1 MFSFRS
7 ETKELND
14 ETRRLIGGSFVS
26 LSDGVTHY
34 ELSNTTSEN
43 TVVLVHGF
51 SVPSFIFDPTV
62 RFLSQHGFR
71 VLRYDSFGRGF
82 SDRPDLD
89 YNIELFLRQLSE
101 LLDALRL
108 TPPVSLI
115 GLSMGGPITAT
126 FTTRYPDRVS
136 KLAWIDPAGAQ
147 PLTFDRLLRFAARP
161 MLGEALLSLV
171 GTGRFTRAVAAKT
184 AARDLDQNFQE
195 QYFVQLQFKG
205 TRNAILSTVRN
216 HMLEPFIDTYRQVGK
231 LHKPVML
238 IWGRQDDLV
247 PLSQSETLMDAIPG
261 VEFHIIENATHIPH
275 YEKPQETNPLLLQF
289 LSK

>member
-14 ETRRLIGGSFVS
+14 ETRRQIGGSFVP

-34 ELSNTTSEN
+34 ELGNGISED

-51 SVPSFIFDPTV
+51 SVPSFIFDPTF
-62 RFLSQHGFR
+62 RFLSEHGFR

-82 SDRPDLD
+82 SDRPNLAYSIDL
-89 YNIELFLRQLSE
+89 FVRQLTD
-101 LLDALRL
+101 LLDALSLRR
-108 TPPVSLI
+108 PVSLI
-115 GLSMGGPITAT
+115 GLSMGAPITAT
-126 FTTRYPDRVS
+126 FTGRYPERVS
-136 KLAWIDPAGAQ
+136 KLVWIDPAGAQ
-147 PLTFDRLLRFAARP
+147 QLTYDRLLRFAGWP
-161 MLGEALLSLV
+161 MIGEGLLNLV

-184 AARDLDQNFQE
+184 VARDLDQNFQE
-195 QYFVQLQFKG
+195 QYFIQMQFKG
-205 TRNAILSTVRN
+205 TRNALLSTIRN
-216 HMLEPFIDTYRQVGK
+216 HMLEPFLDVYRQVGK

-247 PLSQSETLMDAIPG
+247 PLRQSKAIIDAVPG
-261 VEFHIIENATHIPH
+261 IQFHIIENSTHIPH